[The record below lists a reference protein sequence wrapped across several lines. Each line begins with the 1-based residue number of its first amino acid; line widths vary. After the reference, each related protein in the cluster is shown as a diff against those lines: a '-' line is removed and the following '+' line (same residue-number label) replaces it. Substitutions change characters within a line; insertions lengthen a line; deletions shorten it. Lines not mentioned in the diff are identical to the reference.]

1 MIFVDASDALR
12 TAAQLAASP
21 AAVRAGVTPVVTKGA
36 VQIKDEW
43 NAAFRGSKSFRGISG
58 SVNFDI
64 SQTAGGVE
72 AEIGPDKER
81 YWGTPGPGKTSPA
94 APLANIAHFG
104 GARGGGGTVADPQT
118 FADKE
123 APKFEAALGQI
134 IERTLP

>member
-21 AAVRAGVTPVVTKGA
+21 AAVRAGVTPVVSRGA
-36 VQIKDEW
+36 LNVKNDW
-43 NAAFRGSKSFRGISG
+43 NAAFSSSTHFRAATAG
-58 SVNFDI
+58 SVTYDVKP
-64 SQTAGGVE
+64 SLGGVE
-72 AEIGPDKER
+72 AEIGPDKDR
-81 YWGTPGPGKTSPA
+81 HPRA
-94 APLANIAHFG
+94 ALANIAHFG